1 MIFIADRNEDKKN
14 WSENETLLSAK
25 NTELF
30 FLSAEALCW
39 SLIQKN
45 IHFQLRVAQL
55 FSLLLQSS
63 TRAVESNG
71 WLELLFYQCMVRVCA
86 ESKCKYMK

>member
-30 FLSAEALCW
+30 
-39 SLIQKN
+39 
-45 IHFQLRVAQL
+45 L
-55 FSLLLQSS
+55 FSRQKHF
-63 TRAVESNG
+63 AG
-71 WLELLFYQCMVRVCA
+71 H
-86 ESKCKYMK
+86 